1 MITEYEDYCILCNR
15 PRTDIHHCVFGVGR
29 RNLAEAD
36 GLTMPLCASCHR
48 AIHQGKMQT
57 LSKIIGQLLYER
69 NKCAEGMT
77 TEEARLSF
85 QRRYFESY
93 L

>member
-1 MITEYEDYCILCNR
+1 MITEYANYCILCNR

-29 RNLAEAD
+29 RNLAEVD

-77 TEEARLSF
+77 VEEARESF
-85 QRRYFESY
+85 RRRYFESY

>member
-1 MITEYEDYCILCNR
+1 MITEYEDYCILCNK
-15 PRTDIHHCVFGVGR
+15 PRTAIHHCVFGVGR
-29 RNLAEAD
+29 RNLADED
-36 GLTMPLCASCHR
+36 GLTMPLCDSCHR

-77 TEEARLSF
+77 VEKARESF
-85 QRRYFESY
+85 LRRYRESY

>member
-29 RNLAEAD
+29 RNLAEVD

-77 TEEARLSF
+77 VEEARESF
-85 QRRYFESY
+85 RRRYFESY

>member
-1 MITEYEDYCILCNR
+1 MITEYADYCILCNK
-15 PRTDIHHCVFGVGR
+15 PRTAIHHCVFGVGR
-29 RNLAEAD
+29 RNLADED
-36 GLTMPLCASCHR
+36 GLTMPLCDSCHK

-77 TEEARLSF
+77 TEEARESF
-85 QRRYFESY
+85 LRRYRGSY

>member
-1 MITEYEDYCILCNR
+1 MITEYANYCILCNK

-29 RNLAEAD
+29 RNLAEVD

-77 TEEARLSF
+77 TEEARESF
-85 QRRYFESY
+85 RRRYFESY

>member
-15 PRTDIHHCVFGVGR
+15 PRTDIHHLVFGVGR
-29 RNLAEAD
+29 RNLADED
-36 GLTMPLCASCHR
+36 GLTMPLCDSCHK

-77 TEEARLSF
+77 VEEARESF
-85 QRRYFESY
+85 RRRYFESY

>member
-1 MITEYEDYCILCNR
+1 MITEYEDYCILCNK
-15 PRTDIHHCVFGVGR
+15 PRTAIHHCVFGVGR
-29 RNLAEAD
+29 RNLADED
-36 GLTMPLCASCHR
+36 GLTMPLCDSCHK

-77 TEEARLSF
+77 AEEARLSF
-85 QRRYFESY
+85 RRRYFESY

>member
-1 MITEYEDYCILCNR
+1 MITEYADYCILCDK
-15 PRTDIHHCVFGVGR
+15 PRTAIHHCVFGVGR
-29 RNLAEAD
+29 RNLADED
-36 GLTMPLCASCHR
+36 GLTMPLCDSCHK

-77 TEEARLSF
+77 TEEARVSF
-85 QRRYFESY
+85 RRRYFESY